1 VNTEG
6 RGTELLGDFIAT
18 ELKNSNHTY
27 GKEFIQVEFIIRKKF
42 NQTLPTNG
50 SFTLGMYDLAVRSSD
65 IF

>member
-1 VNTEG
+1 M
-6 RGTELLGDFIAT
+6 ELPGDFIVS
-18 ELKNSNHTY
+18 ELKISNHTH
-27 GKEFIQVEFIIRKKF
+27 GKAFLYVEFIIRKKF